1 MNRKEKCK
9 QLEIEKARYEHEIE
23 FWLKKPSKLP
33 SENEVYLKIQKLA
46 HVIIELDVLKRKKN
60 PFLNWEVFRKR
71 SDKIWWELW
80 RKYDLNTIFERSCYK
95 KAMEKHLQIKK
106 QHEKNL
112 ERLLN
117 EKPTESN
124 PLNLRNIVLEQEQ
137 IYWKIDDAVRK
148 LAYTICKIDS
158 FKLLSENKRTEFD
171 YKLSNEVNEIK
182 TIKKKIYKKY
192 HINEALRR
200 LYYPERYE

>member
-1 MNRKEKCK
+1 MKEKMNRKEKCK
-9 QLEIEKARYEHEIE
+9 QLEIEKARYELEIE
-23 FWLKKPSKLP
+23 FWSKNPSKLP
-33 SENEVYLKIQKLA
+33 SGNEVYLKIQKLA
-46 HVIIELDVLKRKKN
+46 HVIIELDALKRKKN

-106 QHEKNL
+106 QHEKNI
-112 ERLLN
+112 ERFLN

-124 PLNLRNIVLEQEQ
+124 PLNLLNIEREKDQ
-137 IYWKIDDAVRK
+137 IKWKIEREVQK
-148 LAYTICKIDS
+148 LAYTIYKIDG

-182 TIKKKIYKKY
+182 NIKKKLYKKISY
-192 HINEALRR
+192 K
-200 LYYPERYE
+200 